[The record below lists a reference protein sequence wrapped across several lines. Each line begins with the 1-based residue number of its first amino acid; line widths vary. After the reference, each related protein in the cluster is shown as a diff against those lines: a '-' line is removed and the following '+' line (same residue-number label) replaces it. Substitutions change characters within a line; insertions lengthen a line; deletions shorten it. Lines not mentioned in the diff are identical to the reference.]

1 MPTFERGSTCELL
14 KISLNSIV
22 RIISS
27 DAIMHL
33 PAAAV
38 SAVIHAV
45 LLSSISKRHS
55 RYAFLRKRGEER
67 ERERGVGGEGE
78 GRKQGREASA
88 QTGVSSSSSLCMCV
102 HLT

>member
-67 ERERGVGGEGE
+67 ERERGVGEREKEESKGEKHQ
-78 GRKQGREASA
+78 RKP
-88 QTGVSSSSSLCMCV
+88 VSHHRHHCV
-102 HLT
+102 CVCT